1 LIEQTFVWLCES
13 VVNFAQLAA
22 LGLRFFFSSF
32 DFYSWIDFFFRVA
45 IIGALET
52 SLNTVASSS
61 STKLNHR

>member
-32 DFYSWIDFFFRVA
+32 DFYSWINFFFRVA
-45 IIGALET
+45 IGALET

-61 STKLNHR
+61 STQLNHR